1 MAKANEAYHKRD
13 LYSEVTIALA
23 DPQKLAA

>member
-1 MAKANEAYHKRD
+1 MAKANEAYHKLD
-13 LYSEVTIALA
+13 LYGEVTIALA